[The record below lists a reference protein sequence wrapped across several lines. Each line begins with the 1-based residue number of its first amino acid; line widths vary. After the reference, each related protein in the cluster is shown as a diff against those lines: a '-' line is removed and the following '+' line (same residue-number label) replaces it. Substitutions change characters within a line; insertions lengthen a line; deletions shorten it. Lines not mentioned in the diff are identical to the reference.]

1 MAATMAVAT
10 EPTLTTMPMEGAEAE
25 VDQTFDS
32 PHLIWPT
39 VWPLQAAE
47 GEWEEET
54 PMLLAEEADASP
66 APLAR
71 VHLEMAETEA
81 QPILAEMAAP
91 LGSPLATKEATDR
104 LLKAASARLT
114 PVTTLVPAEAEA
126 EVDMAEVEAEV
137 IASHQGPLEEA
148 AAAADQA

>member
-1 MAATMAVAT
+1 MVT
-10 EPTLTTMPMEGAEAE
+10 
-25 VDQTFDS
+25 
-32 PHLIWPT
+32 
-39 VWPLQAAE
+39 
-47 GEWEEET
+47 EET
-54 PMLLAEEADASP
+54 AE
-66 APLAR
+66 
-71 VHLEMAETEA
+71 
-81 QPILAEMAAP
+81 QPILAEMVAP